1 MIGGR
6 VKESMILSHSSSQ
19 ESTWSIE
26 EHLQVIP
33 SELEKKLEVEKM
45 RKGKNKVKEDLNS
58 LKIDYKK
65 LRLSIRTVGLEDAL
79 ESDLLESR
87 NENVGLRARVAE
99 L

>member
-26 EHLQVIP
+26 EHLQ
-33 SELEKKLEVEKM
+33 KLEVEKM

-65 LRLSIRTVGLEDAL
+65 LRLSIRTVG
-79 ESDLLESR
+79 SR
-87 NENVGLRARVAE
+87 RCSRKRFVRKPK
-99 L
+99 